1 MSRRALNETTPNGGF
16 NSATTQ
22 KYIAS
27 RQYHPPQN
35 AAPRSINAE
44 DFREY
49 DPRDGKVYAWQFRDT
64 SSNVVIGSPL
74 KYQDGKM
81 PVWPSW
87 GVCKTPAIVAAD
99 GEKNATE
106 AAASGGGEEK
116 EKEEKKGDDD
126 GETLELPAPAA
137 ETEAAATR
145 PNDEGVKNVLVER
158 GACRVKK
165 CTRPCPFDGYKANE
179 IARGR
184 GRGGSRKKKNH
195 PTPCAPSSSAAF
207 AERKNSA
214 PSRRSDFVR
223 RRRRVHHWHDW
234 IRTRIVSRCSA
245 VQCGTHA
252 RSKSRGSS
260 SFSAPARSAMDAASF
275 FSPPLAATWYFS
287 SVARCASRMLNNVVK
302 QSDHSGEAS

>member
-87 GVCKTPAIVAAD
+87 GVCKTPAIVGAE
-99 GEKNATE
+99 GENNATE
-106 AAASGGGEEK
+106 AAARGGGEEK
-116 EKEEKKGDDD
+116 KSDDD
-126 GETLELPAPAA
+126 GGALELPAPAPET

-145 PNDEGVKNVLVER
+145 PGDEGVRVNLTYPKLENH
-158 GACRVKK
+158 AC
-165 CTRPCPFDGYKANE
+165 
-179 IARGR
+179 
-184 GRGGSRKKKNH
+184 
-195 PTPCAPSSSAAF
+195 
-207 AERKNSA
+207 
-214 PSRRSDFVR
+214 
-223 RRRRVHHWHDW
+223 
-234 IRTRIVSRCSA
+234 
-245 VQCGTHA
+245 
-252 RSKSRGSS
+252 
-260 SFSAPARSAMDAASF
+260 
-275 FSPPLAATWYFS
+275 
-287 SVARCASRMLNNVVK
+287 
-302 QSDHSGEAS
+302 

>member
-116 EKEEKKGDDD
+116 EKEKKKGDDD

-145 PNDEGVKNVLVER
+145 PNDEGVKVSLTYPKLENH
-158 GACRVKK
+158 AC
-165 CTRPCPFDGYKANE
+165 
-179 IARGR
+179 
-184 GRGGSRKKKNH
+184 
-195 PTPCAPSSSAAF
+195 
-207 AERKNSA
+207 
-214 PSRRSDFVR
+214 
-223 RRRRVHHWHDW
+223 
-234 IRTRIVSRCSA
+234 
-245 VQCGTHA
+245 
-252 RSKSRGSS
+252 
-260 SFSAPARSAMDAASF
+260 
-275 FSPPLAATWYFS
+275 
-287 SVARCASRMLNNVVK
+287 
-302 QSDHSGEAS
+302 